1 MVKKPVDNN
10 APKRPLSA
18 YFAWMSAN
26 REAVRQELNLQKR
39 DFTKVVKICAERWK
53 KLSEEEKAPFVQ
65 KAKSQFETYKTQ
77 MVAYKQTS
85 SYQKF
90 KTKRNEH
97 KLKKLAK
104 RPKDANAPKKPLSGY
119 FRFMQEYRLNNPSL
133 GMTECTKT
141 AAKVWSELGADGK
154 KKYQD
159 AAEVERK
166 KYATVREEYM
176 KTENYS
182 SYRAKLQTFNEKKQ
196 RVAKLLK
203 KGTKKSPKLKKKAKG
218 KKKRKL

>member
-26 REAVRQELNLQKR
+26 REAVRQEFNLQKK

-53 KLSEEEKAPFVQ
+53 KMSEEEKAPFVE
-65 KAKSQFETYKTQ
+65 KAKSQFATYKTK

-90 KTKRNEH
+90 KTQRNEH
-97 KLKKLAK
+97 KLKKLNK
-104 RPKDANAPKKPLSGY
+104 RPKDPNAPKKPLSGY
-119 FRFMQEYRLNNPSL
+119 FRFMNEYRLKNPSL
-133 GMTECTKT
+133 GLTECTKT
-141 AAKVWSELGADGK
+141 AGKVWSELGVDGK

-176 KTENYS
+176 KSENYAS
-182 SYRAKLQTFNEKKQ
+182 FQEKLQTFKEKKQ
-196 RVAKLLK
+196 RAAKLLK
-203 KGTKKSPKLKKKAKG
+203 KSTKKSPKLMKKTKG

>member
-1 MVKKPVDNN
+1 MVKKPVDSNR
-10 APKRPLSA
+10 PKRPLSA
-18 YFAWMSAN
+18 FFAWMGAN
-26 REAVRQELNLQKR
+26 REGVRQEFNLQKK

-53 KLSEEEKAPFVQ
+53 NVSEEEKAPFVE
-65 KAKSQFETYKTQ
+65 KAKSQFATFKTE

-90 KTKRNEH
+90 KKQKNEH
-97 KLKKLAK
+97 KFKKLAK
-104 RPKDANAPKKPLSGY
+104 RPKDPNAPKKPLSGY
-119 FRFMQEYRLNNPSL
+119 FRFMQEYRLKNPNL

-141 AAKVWSELGADGK
+141 AAKVWRELDVDGK
-154 KKYQD
+154 KRYQD